1 MTYHDLVSASC
12 NSLHTWANYVFIPF
26 EIIVIKPCFSLYTDP
41 FKFEVPSPD
50 DVVYTGLRSSKTGL
64 KGMLPSTNNLPLE
77 LKLEKMIL
85 IVERA
90 TNLEL
95 GMGKKRNIL
104 LNSMKRTRNSQIERA
119 ISPPRVSVSAS
130 QRLMLNLQMIP
141 GRMKAFPLHSP
152 IYLTH

>member
-41 FKFEVPSPD
+41 FKFDVPSPD

-77 LKLEKMIL
+77 LKLEKMCL

-90 TNLEL
+90 TNHHCGSLQYFPKTFNPFPHNMFPTSCSISICFLLKLCPWITLE
-95 GMGKKRNIL
+95 K
-104 LNSMKRTRNSQIERA
+104 
-119 ISPPRVSVSAS
+119 IS
-130 QRLMLNLQMIP
+130 N
-141 GRMKAFPLHSP
+141 F
-152 IYLTH
+152 